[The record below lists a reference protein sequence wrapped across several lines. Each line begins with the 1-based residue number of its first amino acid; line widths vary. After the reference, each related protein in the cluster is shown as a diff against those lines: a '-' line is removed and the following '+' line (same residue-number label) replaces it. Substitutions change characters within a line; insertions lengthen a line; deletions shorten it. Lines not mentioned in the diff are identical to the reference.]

1 MAVLSRED
9 LMHRLNEAL
18 GEDADVSILED
29 VADTYDA
36 AVDHADADEWE
47 RRYNEN
53 EAAWRKRYRE
63 RFENGTPEN
72 VSSDHGSGHRR
83 TSDPE
88 NETEEIKVKSFDELF
103 VTE

>member
-9 LMHRLNEAL
+9 LMKRLNEAL

-36 AVDHADADEWE
+36 VADHSDAEEWE

-53 EAAWRKRYRE
+53 EAAWRKRYRD
-63 RFENGTPEN
+63 RFESGTP
-72 VSSDHGSGHRR
+72 
-83 TSDPE
+83 DPGVTNTTDDPQE
-88 NETEEIKVKSFDELF
+88 DEIKVKTFDELF
-103 VTE
+103 VNE

>member
-9 LMHRLNEAL
+9 LMKRLNEAL

-36 AVDHADADEWE
+36 VADHSDADEWE

-53 EAAWRKRYRE
+53 EAAWRKRYRD
-63 RFENGTPEN
+63 RFESGTQ
-72 VSSDHGSGHRR
+72 
-83 TSDPE
+83 DPGAMNPTE
-88 NETEEIKVKSFDELF
+88 DLQEEEIKVKTFDELF
-103 VTE
+103 VNE

>member
-9 LMHRLNEAL
+9 LMKRLNEAL

-36 AVDHADADEWE
+36 VADHSDADEWE

-53 EAAWRKRYRE
+53 ESAWRKRYRE
-63 RFENGTPEN
+63 RFECGTPD
-72 VSSDHGSGHRR
+72 SDRK
-83 TSDPE
+83 DPE
-88 NETEEIKVKSFDELF
+88 DDPQEEEIKVKTFDELF
-103 VTE
+103 VNE

>member
-9 LMHRLNEAL
+9 LMKRLNEAL

-36 AVDHADADEWE
+36 VADHSDADEWE

-53 EAAWRKRYRE
+53 EAAWRKRYRD
-63 RFENGTPEN
+63 RFESGTP
-72 VSSDHGSGHRR
+72 DSGGMN
-83 TSDPE
+83 TTEDPQE
-88 NETEEIKVKSFDELF
+88 EEIKVKTFDELF
-103 VTE
+103 VNE